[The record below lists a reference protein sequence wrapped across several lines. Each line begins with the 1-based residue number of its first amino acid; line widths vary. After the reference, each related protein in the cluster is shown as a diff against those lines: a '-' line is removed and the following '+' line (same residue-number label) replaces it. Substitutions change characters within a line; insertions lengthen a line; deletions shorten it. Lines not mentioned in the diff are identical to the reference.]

1 MVVKLQTIVMTSDKY
16 IWACRPFMWLW
27 GKYFTPD
34 ISRNNVICG
43 FTPPTF
49 ELSKKFS
56 FYSIGRFSDYPFE
69 KWSDALI
76 NVLDNVA
83 DEVFMLLL
91 EDYWLTR
98 QADTKAIKI
107 LYDYARQFKYTV
119 KVDLCGDRLYAFGAD
134 LNYGTVSYL
143 DLVKSMPGSP
153 YHMSLMGGLWNRD
166 LLKKVL
172 IPGESP
178 HDIEMA
184 GTVRL
189 SHTEGLVIGTRQW
202 PLRHTLAFRGQD
214 ASRLLLDEVNPSDVK
229 EMRELGLLPESE
241 E

>member
-1 MVVKLQTIVMTSDKY
+1 MQVIVMTSDKY
-16 IWACRPFMWLW
+16 IWACQPFMWLW
-27 GKYFTPD
+27 NKYFQPD
-34 ISRNNVICG
+34 TSKSVVVCG

-56 FYSIGRFSDYPFE
+56 FYSIGKFEDYPFSR
-69 KWSDALI
+69 WSDALL

-83 DEVFMLLL
+83 DKVFMLLL

-107 LYDYARQFKYTV
+107 LYDYARQFQYTV
-119 KVDLCGDRLYAFGAD
+119 KIDLCGDRLYAYGVD
-134 LNYGTVSYL
+134 LDYGTVSYL

-166 LLKKVL
+166 LLKQVI

-189 SHTEGLVIGTRQW
+189 SHTEHLVIGSRQW

-214 ASRLLLDEVNPSDVK
+214 ASKLLLDDLKTSDIE
-229 EMRELGLLPESE
+229 EMRKLDLLPKDKE
-241 E
+241 